1 MYLTYVVII
10 GAHRQGQDMT
20 TVANR
25 CHHGGGCDVKT
36 LTSEVYFAFCTDL
49 CSVNKQRADNSLSTH
64 PLQTHTHPVTSEI
77 SQHPRHKDAG
87 ATYRQTSHQ
96 PLFELQLKSPGVRAP
111 LQQFPSRVLEPGWIL
126 QVLHTVRL
134 WSVMLHA
141 GAR

>member
-1 MYLTYVVII
+1 
-10 GAHRQGQDMT
+10 MT

-36 LTSEVYFAFCTDL
+36 LTSEVYFVDPFCTDL
-49 CSVNKQRADNSLSTH
+49 CSVNKELTTVCQRIHYKHTR
-64 PLQTHTHPVTSEI
+64 THTHPVTSEV

-126 QVLHTVRL
+126 QVLHTRETLVSHVTCGWTL
-134 WSVMLHA
+134 STDMSMSV
-141 GAR
+141 